1 MLLVKC
7 CAYLLK
13 LAASALFAS
22 AIYSILA
29 QKLKK
34 LPGTLC
40 FMLYNAKGPAS
51 ASDLE
56 AQLQNRC
63 AILNTKLLCLNLL
76 K

>member
-1 MLLVKC
+1 MLLIKC
-7 CAYLLK
+7 CAYLLE

-22 AIYSILA
+22 AIYSILP

-34 LPGTLC
+34 LPGTSC

-56 AQLQNRC
+56 ARLQNRY
-63 AILNTKLLCLNLL
+63 AI
-76 K
+76 